1 MAERTE
7 GAREPKITAML
18 EERIAAGDFP
28 SAVYLVAERGVAR
41 FTGALGDAVREPVRH
56 AATLET
62 IYDLASLTK
71 PLVTGLLTATLVE
84 RGEVELDGAVSHYL
98 SEFAREDK
106 RAVTVRQLLTHTS
119 GLPAWRPL
127 YLLAGGDPSRALEV
141 IASQPLE
148 QEPGARVVYS
158 DLGFITLG
166 LLLQRVTDS
175 PLAALARER
184 IFAPLKLARTFF
196 NPENSF
202 QTSVAACESGGNAYE
217 REMCEKQYAAQP
229 GSRSGHQTESESSRH
244 PEGERASQPEGER
257 RETRAANWRTG
268 TIWGEVHDGNA
279 FFLGGAA
286 GHAGL
291 FSTAREALTLALQF
305 LPRTSQLL
313 ADETCALFRT
323 NMTAG
328 LDEARS
334 FAWQLAATPD
344 STAGPLL
351 PPDSFGHLGFTGTSC
366 WVDPNRERLFI
377 LLTNRTHARALPF
390 VNINSV
396 DASTRSPSRLSNAAA
411 DDG

>member
-1 MAERTE
+1 MTERAEGE
-7 GAREPKITAML
+7 REQNITAML
-18 EERIAAGDFP
+18 EERVAAGDFP

-41 FTGALGDAVREPVRH
+41 FGDALGDAVREPARH

-71 PLVTGLLTATLVE
+71 PLVTGLLTAALVE
-84 RGEVELDGAVSHYL
+84 RGRLELDGAVSLYL
-98 SEFAREDK
+98 PEFAREDK
-106 RAVTVRQLLTHTS
+106 RAITVRQLLTHTS

-127 YLLAGGDPSRALEV
+127 YLLAKGDPARTLEV

-148 QEPGARVVYS
+148 QTPGARVVYS

-166 LLLQRVTDS
+166 LLLQRASDR
-175 PLAALARER
+175 PLAQFAREE

-196 NPENSF
+196 NPERSL
-202 QTSVAACESGGNAYE
+202 QTGVAACESGGNAYE
-217 REMCEKQYAAQP
+217 RGMCEAGFGTLP
-229 GSRSGHQTESESSRH
+229 ESENN
-244 PEGERASQPEGER
+244 PQPESER
-257 RETRAANWRTG
+257 NTPPATNWRDR

-279 FFLGGAA
+279 HFLGGAA

-291 FSTAREALTLALQF
+291 FSTARETLRLAEQF
-305 LPRTSQLL
+305 LPRTTRLL
-313 ADETCALFRT
+313 APATCALFRT
-323 NMTAG
+323 NMTEG
-328 LDEARS
+328 LNEARS

-344 STAGPLL
+344 STAGPRL

-366 WVDPNRERLFI
+366 WVDPNEERVFI

-396 DASTRSPSRLSNAAA
+396 RRRFHTLAVEALESAEQNRER
-411 DDG
+411 